1 MDCMEKLRLFN
12 LYVSLKSNNAS
23 LVNEMFNEASE
34 VADHYPEVTW
44 LSCVLPPGDVSIP
57 GSTSKTSLFSKLWNH
72 LSDDRSTA
80 FLVNAVPHHRHITV
94 NEAIAV
100 FKLPDF
106 HGALGDLFVLRQ
118 SYAARRGQRRITS
131 KCQLPFSYVHVW
143 NNFRIQQNS
152 SQDYHILLPSR
163 TIQALPPSA

>member
-94 NEAIAV
+94 STSWAKEEYIQMSVALLICPCMEQFQDTAALITR
-100 FKLPDF
+100 FSYSPPFAHHSGTSSLSKHASRKMQ
-106 HGALGDLFVLRQ
+106 HGPCQRH
-118 SYAARRGQRRITS
+118 RWQRRA
-131 KCQLPFSYVHVW
+131 
-143 NNFRIQQNS
+143 
-152 SQDYHILLPSR
+152 HIF
-163 TIQALPPSA
+163 IWY